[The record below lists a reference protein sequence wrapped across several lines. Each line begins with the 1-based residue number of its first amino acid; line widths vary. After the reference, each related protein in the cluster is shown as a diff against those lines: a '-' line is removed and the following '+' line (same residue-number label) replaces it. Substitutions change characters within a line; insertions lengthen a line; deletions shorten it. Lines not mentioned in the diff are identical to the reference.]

1 MSDTGIYIAY
11 SYVISS
17 LYLAEM
23 ALFGPNSV
31 VYAEQLI
38 ISPSG
43 EIRLVGVRVEFRPG
57 EVLDDTLLSAAPEP
71 NESVALRLGELLPQT
86 QPSRSLSLSP
96 TPEELTEEEE
106 AISNSDI
113 PSLQDT
119 EEDEYVDCEGEA
131 YDDVCDMD
139 LS

>member
-1 MSDTGIYIAY
+1 
-11 SYVISS
+11 
-17 LYLAEM
+17 M
-23 ALFGPNSV
+23 ALFGPNSI

-57 EVLDDTLLSAAPEP
+57 EILDDTLLSTAPEP
-71 NESVALRLGELLPQT
+71 NESISLRLGELLPQT
-86 QPSRSLSLSP
+86 QPSRSLTVSP

-106 AISNSDI
+106 TISNSDI

-119 EEDEYVDCEGEA
+119 EEDEYTNESGDCEGEA

>member
-1 MSDTGIYIAY
+1 
-11 SYVISS
+11 
-17 LYLAEM
+17 M
-23 ALFGPNSV
+23 ALFGPNSI

-57 EVLDDTLLSAAPEP
+57 EILDDTLLSAAPEP
-71 NESVALRLGELLPQT
+71 NENISLRLGELLPRT
-86 QPSRSLSLSP
+86 QPSRSLTVSP

-106 AISNSDI
+106 TISNSDI

-119 EEDEYVDCEGEA
+119 EDEYTDVSGDCEGEA